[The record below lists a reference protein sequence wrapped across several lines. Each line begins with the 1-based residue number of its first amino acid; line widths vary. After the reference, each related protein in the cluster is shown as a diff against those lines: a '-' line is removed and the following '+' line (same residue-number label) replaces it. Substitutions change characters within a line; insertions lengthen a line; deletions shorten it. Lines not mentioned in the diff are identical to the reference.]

1 MSDMPSMSEWE
12 DLLPWAGICDFPKG
26 YTMGHA
32 PSGYEDQLAELRAK
46 FGGSYENDEPY
57 FRLSYSKS
65 LERWRVERLCPCGS
79 TACSVHVI
87 PSEMD
92 LFGELGLAFAT
103 EKVMTIQAAES
114 WWLAR
119 GQIVVVSSTSVLPA
133 QPWADVC
140 TFPAGRELIGNV
152 VLGQE
157 SIVLQAHFGNHILQ
171 GSSGL
176 PLLVQKCPCGK
187 TSCDIHIF
195 PATVNYVHSF
205 PLEMRRIALQVKTCA
220 KRQKGTK
227 VMVPVGEHFRL
238 LDPMSV
244 ADASAWWGNIGL
256 KCSVNVTPGNIEVLI
271 KCKCGGAFAVVPCA
285 ECAAKA
291 LGTCSCGATVKKRKL
306 KGGLCHD
313 CVRKQV
319 VKCPHCNQMLPR
331 GHLCKAGLVNAHFSS
346 RINTTY
352 PQMIRHKLDKKGIC
366 PDCKQIVS
374 YNKYHVHQYR
384 CHSNV
389 KSGGG
394 YTRDYKLHKCFYC
407 NYSNFDV
414 SSVTTHQRSHI
425 LIREY
430 ECRNG
435 CGKRFSTHAAE
446 LNHSKAKHGAA
457 KVEKP
462 SRGSFVRHKGRIVHQ
477 SAEQR
482 SLVAQSD
489 AKKKNDIAAM
499 SAEVGKVQA
508 EIKAADKAMEER
520 AAFLKAEQ
528 AKRLELAL
536 QEPFGSG
543 I

>member
-1 MSDMPSMSEWE
+1 
-12 DLLPWAGICDFPKG
+12 
-26 YTMGHA
+26 MGDA
-32 PSGYEDQLAELRAK
+32 PSGHEEQLAELRAK
-46 FGGSYENDEPY
+46 FGGTYENDEPH
-57 FRLSYSKS
+57 FRLFYSKS
-65 LERWRVERLCPCGS
+65 LERWRVERLCPCGL

-87 PSEMD
+87 PSEMH

-140 TFPAGRELIGNV
+140 TFPAGRELRGNV

-157 SIVLQAHFGNHILQ
+157 TIELQAHFGDHLLQ
-171 GSSGL
+171 GSGL
-176 PLLVQKCPCGK
+176 PLLLQKCPCGR

-195 PATVNYVHSF
+195 PATVHYVHSF
-205 PLEMRRIALQVKTCA
+205 PLEVRRLALQAKKNG
-220 KRQKGTK
+220 KRQKGKK
-227 VMVPVGEHFRL
+227 VMVPVGEQFRL
-238 LDPMSV
+238 LNPMSF
-244 ADASAWWGNIGL
+244 ADASAWWGSIGL
-256 KCSVNVTPGNIEVLI
+256 NCSVNVTPGKIEVLM
-271 KCKCGGAFAVVPCA
+271 KCKCGDAFAQVPCA

-291 LGTCSCGATVKKRKL
+291 IGTCKCGAIVKKRKL
-306 KGGLCHD
+306 KDGLCHD
-313 CVRKQV
+313 CVHKQV
-319 VKCPHCNQMLPR
+319 VKCPHCDQMLPR
-331 GHLCKAGLVNAHFSS
+331 GHLCSAGLINSHFSS

-366 PDCKQIVS
+366 PDCKEIVS

-384 CHSNV
+384 CHSDV
-389 KSGGG
+389 KPGGG
-394 YTRDYKLHKCFYC
+394 YSRDYELHKCFYC
-407 NYSNFDV
+407 NFISFDV
-414 SSVTTHQRSHI
+414 STVTTHQKSHI
-425 LIREY
+425 SIREY

-446 LNHSKAKHGAA
+446 LSHSKAKHDGAN
-457 KVEKP
+457 VEKP
-462 SRGSFVRHKGRIVHQ
+462 SHGSFVRQGRRIVRRLDTRL
-477 SAEQR
+477 A
-482 SLVAQSD
+482 D
-489 AKKKNDIAAM
+489 A
-499 SAEVGKVQA
+499 
-508 EIKAADKAMEER
+508 ER